1 MRLRRRIAPLP
12 LCLVLAPAPAGAE
25 PLLAWYEVR
34 AGRLTIMQV
43 EALLQLDGP
52 RYRIVTRLH
61 TTGLTGFFLHGEQLA
76 LAEGAW
82 RGAEPVPFTY
92 RLEGR
97 WRGNLRRVVMD
108 YTRPGQPRLQAV
120 EPPNEAE
127 RETVPEEL
135 QRGTTDALSAM
146 AKLARSVALTGRCD
160 GEAAVFDGRRRADY
174 RASTSGVERLPA
186 EGAFHGEALRCAFE
200 GRIIAGVRRGDD
212 PEEARQPQF
221 GTAWLARVLP
231 GAPPLPVRIEVPSR
245 WFGTI
250 RVVLTGLRP
259 G

>member
-1 MRLRRRIAPLP
+1 MRLRRLFAPLP
-12 LCLVLAPAPAGAE
+12 LCLTLASAPAGAE
-25 PLLAWYEVR
+25 ALLARYEVR
-34 AGRLTIMQV
+34 AGGLTIMQV
-43 EALLQLDGP
+43 EALIELDGP

-61 TTGLTGFFLHGEQLA
+61 TTGLAGLFLNGEQVT

-82 RGAEPVPFTY
+82 RGAEPVPLAY

-97 WRGNLRRVVMD
+97 WRGNERRVVMD
-108 YTRPGQPRLQAV
+108 YAAPGQPRLRAV

-127 RETVPEEL
+127 RETVPEAL
-135 QRGTTDALSAM
+135 RRGTTDALSAM

-174 RASTSGVERLPA
+174 RAWTGGVERLPA
-186 EGAFHGEALRCAFE
+186 EGAFGGDALRCGFE
-200 GRIIAGVRRGDD
+200 GQIIAGFRRGDD

-231 GAPPLPVRIEVPSR
+231 GGPPLPVRIEVPSR

-250 RVVLTGLRP
+250 RVVLAGLRP
-259 G
+259 E